1 MEINVS
7 QITVVWN
14 VDHLKVSRKEPFEV
28 TRLST
33 YLTEI
38 YGGLKVDFGRV
49 YEYLGMDLD
58 YSEEVILKVSMIKY
72 LNNILREFP
81 KTLETLAS
89 SPADDHIFKVI
100 PYIETK

>member
-1 MEINVS
+1 M
-7 QITVVWN
+7 TVVWN
-14 VDHLKVSRKEPFEV
+14 VDHFKVSRKEPFEV
-28 TRLST
+28 TILST

-38 YGGLKVDFGRV
+38 YGVLKVNFGKV
-49 YEYLGMDLD
+49 HEYLGIDLY

-81 KTLETLAS
+81 KTLETSAS

-100 PYIETK
+100 P

>member
-14 VDHLKVSRKEPFEV
+14 VNNLKVSRKEPFEV
-28 TRLST
+28 TILST

-38 YGGLKVDFGRV
+38 YGVLKVNFGKLH
-49 YEYLGMDLD
+49 EYLGIDLY

-72 LNNILREFP
+72 LNNMV
-81 KTLETLAS
+81 T
-89 SPADDHIFKVI
+89 
-100 PYIETK
+100 